1 MKRTQI
7 STNVSELTRQQV
19 DELMDRFGYSLRDVV
34 TIAVDRLYQQ
44 EMRRLPSTIYH
55 VVADGESV
63 ATYDSRYNAQA
74 RALIEKRSNPEAE
87 IEVVEKDLPEYLR
100 ARFGIS
106 EFDDPRVVLVTHF
119 QSKPRSVK

>member
-1 MKRTQI
+1 MKRIQI

-34 TIAVDRLYQQ
+34 TIAIDRLYQQ
-44 EMRRLPSTIYH
+44 EMRRPLSAIYH
-55 VVADGESV
+55 VVVGGESV

-87 IEVVEKDLPEYLR
+87 IEVVEKHLPGYP
-100 ARFGIS
+100 RFDIS
-106 EFDDPRVVLVTHF
+106 EFDDPRAVLVRHF